1 MKRLHQ
7 LLAVTGFASALL
19 LSTSILTAQDNP
31 PQGGGQGGGGQGGDR
46 GGRGGGGGRGGFG
59 DPAQFQQMR
68 MERYRQDLEVKDD
81 TEWKAIEPLITK
93 VMDAQ
98 RDAFSGMGRGM
109 FGRTSRGGRGGGN
122 EGDQNGNRRQRFG
135 PEPSA
140 ADQALEKAIDD
151 NAPKDQLK
159 AAMAKVRAEKKD
171 REAKLVA
178 AQEEL
183 KKVLSTKQEAV
194 ALSVGLVQ

>member
-1 MKRLHQ
+1 MKKQIQWLAMAGVATLALFSAGN
-7 LLAVTGFASALL
+7 LL
-19 LSTSILTAQDNP
+19 AQDNP
-31 PQGGGQGGGGQGGDR
+31 PPGGARGSGGR
-46 GGRGGGGGRGGFG
+46 GGRGGGNF

-68 MERYRQDLEVKDD
+68 LERYRQDLDIKDD
-81 TEWKAIEPLITK
+81 AEWKAIEPLVTK

-109 FGRTSRGGRGGGN
+109 FGRGGRSGGDN
-122 EGDQNGNRRQRFG
+122 NSGDPNAGRRPRFG
-135 PEPSA
+135 PEPSE

-151 NAPKDQLK
+151 KNATKDQLK
-159 AAMAKVRAEKKD
+159 SAMAKVRAEKKG
-171 REAKLVA
+171 AQTKLTA

-194 ALSVGLVQ
+194 ALTLGLVQ